1 LDKAEKLI
9 GQLSGEQQ
17 RWKVQTGQLRTDLEK
32 LPMKM
37 YLIVELLSQACFL
50 FFKLVFFF

>member
-37 YLIVELLSQACFL
+37 
-50 FFKLVFFF
+50 